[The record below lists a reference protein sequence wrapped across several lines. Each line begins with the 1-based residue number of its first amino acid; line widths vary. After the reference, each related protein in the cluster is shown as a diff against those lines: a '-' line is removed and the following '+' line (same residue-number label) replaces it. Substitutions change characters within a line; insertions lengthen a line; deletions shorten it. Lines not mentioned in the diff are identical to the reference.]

1 MPRYDLKAGPCAWC
15 RCTLVGETTWTDFRA
30 TAPWREARWTK
41 MGWHAWEGKSKCSL
55 LQLPGASCY
64 TIAYDY
70 MHVKYLGTDM
80 YQFGSVLALLVRF
93 VLPGSP
99 DENLKTCWAWLK
111 AFFKQHRTP
120 NPYRYLN
127 RLSMFLRNK
136 GKYPKLRGKAA
147 EVKSLGPGLVS
158 LWENKMNEH
167 LAVHRK
173 VLIMLKANCR
183 LEEILAEH
191 KDEWALPAGPAIEFE
206 ETCATMLLL
215 QTQLAEHFL
224 QESEALFDITSK
236 SHMLQEISLM
246 AKCIN
251 PRLVWAFC
259 GEDMMQRMQQIAMA
273 CVQGNTQGQTTIKM
287 ARHYRLGLHYLFK
300 RLHDT

>member
-1 MPRYDLKAGPCAWC
+1 
-15 RCTLVGETTWTDFRA
+15 
-30 TAPWREARWTK
+30 
-41 MGWHAWEGKSKCSL
+41 MGWHAWGEKSKCSL

-99 DENLKTCWAWLK
+99 DENLKTCWTWLK

-127 RLSMFLRNK
+127 RLSVFLRNK
-136 GKYPKLRGKAA
+136 GKFPKLRGKAA
-147 EVKSLGPGLVS
+147 EVKSLGPGLLS

-173 VLIMLKANCR
+173 VCIMLKANCH

-206 ETCATMLLL
+206 ETCTTMLLL

-236 SHMLQEISLM
+236 RYMLQEISLM

-259 GEDMMQRMQQIAMA
+259 GEDIMQRMQH
-273 CVQGNTQGQTTIKM
+273 NGQALPTRPPLPLQK
-287 ARHYRLGLHYLFK
+287 AS
-300 RLHDT
+300 

>member
-1 MPRYDLKAGPCAWC
+1 
-15 RCTLVGETTWTDFRA
+15 
-30 TAPWREARWTK
+30 
-41 MGWHAWEGKSKCSL
+41 
-55 LQLPGASCY
+55 
-64 TIAYDY
+64 
-70 MHVKYLGTDM
+70 
-80 YQFGSVLALLVRF
+80 
-93 VLPGSP
+93 
-99 DENLKTCWAWLK
+99 
-111 AFFKQHRTP
+111 
-120 NPYRYLN
+120 
-127 RLSMFLRNK
+127 
-136 GKYPKLRGKAA
+136 
-147 EVKSLGPGLVS
+147 
-158 LWENKMNEH
+158 MNEH